1 MDNIREEFS
10 FGIDLG
16 IGSCGW
22 AVIER
27 TEESGRIVD
36 MGSWCFDVPETNKER
51 KPTNQIRQENRLLR
65 RVIRRRRQRMNE
77 IRKLFA
83 QYGLIPTNDRDGLKI
98 LGLDPWKLRARALD
112 NLLKGE
118 ELAVALGAIAKRR
131 GFKSVAKRAKSSNA
145 SDEGK
150 MLSALSKTRELLARY
165 RTVGEMFACDEKFQE
180 RRRNRE
186 GRYDRTSAREDLEYE
201 TKRIFDAQMR
211 LGNPL
216 VSDDLRERYEKIA
229 FFQRP
234 LQDSENLLGYCRFEK
249 EEKRASKFSP
259 TFEKFRL
266 LTRLV
271 NLRVRES
278 GVERALTV
286 DELRRAVENLGEEA
300 KISVKEIHKKM
311 GLGED
316 VVFTTIPTDRENND
330 IAVRTG
336 ESMTGTKILREA
348 LGKDLWS
355 YTSDEQRDAITHCLT
370 FFETNSK
377 IMEKLDL
384 LNLSD
389 EIMAALN
396 QSLESGMFASFKGAA
411 DLSDKAMRKLIPH
424 LEQGW
429 RYDEA
434 CLREGYNYTASLF
447 DNRAQVISKKQ
458 FNQLAEDVTAAM
470 NNPIAK
476 KALLESLKQIRT
488 LILHYGLPGSICI
501 ELARDIGHSL
511 DKRREIEDGIKEA
524 TKEREREREEVR
536 ELLGLSEVDATTL
549 LRYRLWK
556 EQGGRCLY
564 SDRAIDPRLLKSGD
578 EVQIDHI
585 LPWSRFGDDSF
596 NNKTLCFAEAN
607 QQKRNQT
614 PYEWMGGDEKLW
626 QRFTCQVEALGIKD
640 KKKSKSLADSQNKEG
655 ETSGIKG
662 MKKRN
667 YLLKD
672 AKEREDG
679 FRSRNLNDTRYA
691 ARILAEAVRFF
702 YPENE
707 RAGKGEVRRVF
718 TRPGKLTSILRK
730 AWGVESLKKDEQG
743 QRLPDD
749 RHHALDAVVVAAVGE
764 GEINRLTR
772 DYQQWE
778 KDGMARPLRG
788 VMPPWPNFRNE
799 VAAIL
804 EKIDGQTRAV
814 ARSERRRAR
823 GEGHAATIRQ
833 LKERDGKQVV
843 FERKAVTALKNG
855 DLDNIK
861 DPECNQHIIKAI
873 KDWMMRG
880 SPKGDLP
887 CTPTGI
893 EITKVTLKTNK
904 EKAVTAL
911 KNGDLDNIKD
921 PERNQHIIKAIKD
934 WMTRGSPK
942 GDLPRTPTGIEITK
956 VTLET
961 NKEKAVTALKNGD
974 LENIKDPERNQH
986 IIKAIK
992 DWMTHGSQ
1000 KDDLPR
1006 TPTGIEITKVTL
1018 KTNKKPDVFVR
1029 GGVAER
1035 GNIVR
1040 VDVFNKVDKKGKNE
1054 WYLVPIYRHQVM
1066 DRKKWPMPPNRA
1078 IVGGRDEAVWPVMDE
1093 NYHFCLSIYPRSYVE
1108 VIKGGG
1114 EIKSGYFA
1122 GVDRATGSI
1131 NLLKHNDESD
1141 RKWGRGIGVK
1151 TLLRIT
1157 KYNVDRL
1164 GHLYEVKSEP
1174 RLWHGEICT
1183 YPTRPG

>member
-1 MDNIREEFS
+1 MDTIREELS

-27 TEESGRIVD
+27 EGENGRIVD
-36 MGSWCFDVPETNKER
+36 MGSWCFDVPETDKER
-51 KPTNQIRQENRLLR
+51 RPTNQIRRDNRSLR

-83 QYGLIPTNDRDGLKI
+83 QHGLIPTDKRDGLKI
-98 LGLDPWKLRARALD
+98 PGLDPWKLRARALD
-112 NLLKGE
+112 ELLTGE

-131 GFKSVAKRAKSSNA
+131 GFKSVAKRAKGKNA

-150 MLSALSKTRELLARY
+150 MLSEISKTRELLEASRTVAGKGY
-165 RTVGEMFACDEKFQE
+165 RTVGEMFACDERFQD

-186 GRYDRTSAREDLEYE
+186 GRYDRTCAREDLEHE
-201 TKRIFDAQMR
+201 VKEIFKAQIR
-211 LGNPL
+211 LGNSFI
-216 VSDDLRERYEKIA
+216 SDDLRDRYEEIA

-271 NLRVRES
+271 NLRVREG

-286 DELRRAVENLGEEA
+286 DELGRAIENLGEKA
-300 KISVKEIHKKM
+300 TISAKEIRKNM
-311 GLGED
+311 GLGKD
-316 VVFTTIPTDRENND
+316 VVFTTIPSDKENDD

-336 ESMTGTKILREA
+336 EAMKGTNTLRTA
-348 LGKDLWS
+348 LGEDLWS
-355 YTSDEQRDAITHCLT
+355 RISDEKRDAIAHCLT

-377 IMEKLDL
+377 IMEKLKL
-384 LNLSD
+384 LHLD
-389 EIMAALN
+389 GEVIDALERA
-396 QSLESGMFASFKGAA
+396 LETGMFAFFKGAG
-411 DLSDKAMRKLIPH
+411 DLSNKAMRKLIAY
-424 LEQGW
+424 LEQGL

-434 CLREGYNYTASLF
+434 CQRVGYDHAASLL
-447 DNRAQVISKKQ
+447 DNREQVVSKKQ
-458 FNQLAEDVTAAM
+458 FNQLAEDVTASM

-501 ELARDIGHSL
+501 ELARDIGNSL

-524 TKEREREREEVR
+524 TREREREREEVR
-536 ELLGLSEVDATTL
+536 ELLKLSEVDATTL
-549 LRYRLWK
+549 LRYQLWK

-564 SDRAIDPRLLKSGD
+564 SDRAIDIELLKSGD

-596 NNKTLCFAEAN
+596 HNKTLCFASAN
-607 QQKRNQT
+607 QKKRNQT
-614 PYEWMGGDEKLW
+614 PHEWMGSDEKLW

-640 KKKSKSLADSQNKEG
+640 TKKKGTKKRESQADSQNDKG
-655 ETSGIKG
+655 EKPGIKL
-662 MKKRN
+662 MKKNN
-667 YLLKD
+667 YLLED
-672 AKEREDG
+672 AEKREGG

-691 ARILAEAVRFF
+691 AKILAEAVRFF

-707 RAGKGEVRRVF
+707 RAGKGEVRRIF

-730 AWGVESLKKDEQG
+730 AWGIESLKKDKQG
-743 QRLPDD
+743 QRLQDD

-764 GEINRLTR
+764 GEVNRLTR
-772 DYQQWE
+772 EYQQWE
-778 KDGMARPLRG
+778 REGMARPLRE
-788 VMPPWPNFRNE
+788 VTPPWPDFRKDVE
-799 VAAIL
+799 VAL
-804 EKIDGQTRAV
+804 CKIDGQTRVV
-814 ARSERRRAR
+814 ARTERRRAR

-833 LKERDGKQVV
+833 VRGRDGKQVV
-843 FERKAVTALKNG
+843 FERKTVTALKNA
-855 DLDNIK
+855 DL
-861 DPECNQHIIKAI
+861 E
-873 KDWMMRG
+873 
-880 SPKGDLP
+880 S
-887 CTPTGI
+887 
-893 EITKVTLKTNK
+893 
-904 EKAVTAL
+904 
-911 KNGDLDNIKD
+911 IKD
-921 PERNQHIIKAIKD
+921 PERNQHIIKAIED
-934 WMTRGSPK
+934 WMGRGRP
-942 GDLPRTPTGIEITK
+942 
-956 VTLET
+956 
-961 NKEKAVTALKNGD
+961 
-974 LENIKDPERNQH
+974 
-986 IIKAIK
+986 
-992 DWMTHGSQ
+992 

-1006 TPTGIEITKVTL
+1006 TPSGIEIAKVTL
-1018 KTNKKPDVFVR
+1018 RTNNKPDVFVR

-1040 VDVFNKVDKKGKNE
+1040 VDVFSKMDKKGKKE

-1066 DRKKWPMPPNRA
+1066 DRKKWPMPPDRA
-1078 IVGGRDEAVWPVMDE
+1078 IVAGKDEASWLIMDE
-1093 NYHFCLSIYPRSYVE
+1093 NYHFCLSIYPRSYLE

-1122 GVDRATGSI
+1122 GVDRANGNI

-1141 RKWGRGIGVK
+1141 RKWGKSIGAK
-1151 TLLRIT
+1151 TLLSIT

-1164 GHLYEVKSEP
+1164 GHLYKVKSEP

-1183 YPTRPG
+1183 YPIRPG